1 MTPELAQYYL
11 NRNFH
16 NRPLNEEK
24 VLELLSVIEN
34 GKWVCGRGRKI
45 EISSKGTILNGQHRL
60 TAIVR
65 SGKSVEIVVA
75 RRVVVEEVPANTK
88 NVEKKLAKEES
99 ENFLKEQE
107 QKN

>member
-1 MTPELAQYYL
+1 M
-11 NRNFH
+11 
-16 NRPLNEEK
+16 
-24 VLELLSVIEN
+24 LSVIEN

-107 QKN
+107 QKNGLLKIYQDQRISPKQKRNCPL